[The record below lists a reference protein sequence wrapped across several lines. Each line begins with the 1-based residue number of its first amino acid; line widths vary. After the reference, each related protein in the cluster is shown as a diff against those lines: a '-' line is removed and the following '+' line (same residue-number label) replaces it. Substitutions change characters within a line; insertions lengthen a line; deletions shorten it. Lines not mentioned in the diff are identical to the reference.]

1 MGGGGSVVYAFRS
14 QHCSRRTG
22 WRGRHGR
29 GVACQDPVA
38 ECARPAEYQT
48 AGAAGADLFATLDSP
63 AIDIAPHARAIILM
77 GIALEMPFG
86 TEAQI
91 RPRSGLAAKRGVTV
105 LNSTGTIDSDYRG
118 EIEVILLNTSEVNFS
133 VRSGERIAQ
142 IIFAPVLRT
151 QFEQADELSVSGR
164 RADGIGS
171 TLQ

>member
-1 MGGGGSVVYAFRS
+1 M
-14 QHCSRRTG
+14 
-22 WRGRHGR
+22 
-29 GVACQDPVA
+29 
-38 ECARPAEYQT
+38 
-48 AGAAGADLFATLDSP
+48 FATLDSP